1 MSLKVLLADDDNVA
15 VFLQKIIILESKL
28 TNDLLTFS
36 NGQEIIEFLN
46 NDSPSPD
53 IYLVFLDIN
62 MPVMGGI
69 DFLENIN
76 EGPFRDRVR
85 VALVSS
91 YSVVR
96 DNEAANKYPQ
106 VICVYEKPVTIE
118 TCNKILLHPSIIS
131 HHLNT

>member
-1 MSLKVLLADDDNVA
+1 MSIKVLLADDDSVA

-36 NGQEIIEFLN
+36 NGQEIIDFLN
-46 NDSPSPD
+46 NDPSPAD

-62 MPVMGGI
+62 MPVMGGM
-69 DFLENIN
+69 DFLETIN
-76 EGPFRDRVR
+76 GGPLRDRVR

-91 YSVVR
+91 YSVVK

-118 TCNKILLHPSIIS
+118 TCNKIFLHPLINV